1 MSVFNTRRKN
11 VSVQVA
17 LALLPVSVCAADLN
31 IADGENLSALLADN
45 RPGVASAPTIKF
57 SNDNIIVNGSVNID
71 SGNITAAQ
79 AEYIVHA
86 YGHSIDLGQGT
97 YITSEN
103 SANILAA
110 GASADTFPAAA
121 AQAAGHQAD
130 GE

>member
-31 IADGENLSALLADN
+31 IADGENVSALLADN
-45 RPGVASAPTIKF
+45 RPGAASAPTIKF
-57 SNDNIIVNGSVNID
+57 SNDNIIVNGSINID

-86 YGHSIDLGQGT
+86 YGRSIDLGQGT
-97 YITSEN
+97 HITSGN
-103 SANILAA
+103 SANILTA